1 MTSIEKRYRVYE
13 GVGAPPPA
21 GGRKRKW
28 ADLPLETV
36 SVGDLIELPL
46 KREEADKL
54 IASISSYAWRIGVKH
69 DKKYS
74 VRKTDYGIGIWRT
87 K

>member
-1 MTSIEKRYRVYE
+1 MNTEKRYRVYE

-28 ADLPLETV
+28 ADLPLETI
-36 SVGDLIELPL
+36 SVGDLIELPME
-46 KREEADKL
+46 REEADKK
-54 IASISSYAWRIGVKH
+54 IASISSYAWRTGQKH
-69 DKKYS
+69 ENKFS